1 MKLLEWLLRLC
12 PDEFRR
18 AHAEEIQDFAREEH
32 AARCGGALS
41 RIRFW
46 LRLWVNVSLT
56 AFRLRRAQRT
66 RGRSA
71 PVSEL
76 AHALVADVCRGV
88 RSIHSTPLVSLVII
102 LTLACG
108 IGLNTAIYS
117 VVHGVL
123 LDPLPYERARPTG
136 FPECRLD
143 VRRFQSHERQ
153 PHRQLFSNAT
163 PRSKVLLRYRR
174 GSGIFART
182 LRGSTLPRR
191 FWSVGRRRT
200 SSACSASSPSSALD
214 LRKSPRPEQPSSA
227 TNCGNGSLG
236 ATPTLPVASCG
247 STTIRTRSP
256 AFFPRISRRT
266 CRASLA
272 ASISGRFR
280 TIGGKT
286 ATSGTR
292 KGAEF
297 ALLDLIARLRPG
309 ITVAQAQSEME
320 AFQQLF
326 RSEHIEY
333 EQLGVEYEVLPCSA
347 SRSP

>member
-12 PDEFRR
+12 PEEFRR

-123 LDPLPYERARPTG
+123 LDPLPYDEPDQLVFLNAGWTSADFSHTSASHTG
-136 FPECRLD
+136 NSF
-143 VRRFQSHERQ
+143 
-153 PHRQLFSNAT
+153 
-163 PRSKVLLRYRR
+163 
-174 GSGIFART
+174 RT
-182 LRGSTLPRR
+182 LRREAKSFSDIAAVREYSPEPYGARHSRAGSGRLGVDELLPRAR
-191 FWSVGRRRT
+191 RRAHPRPWICGRVPARNSRPQLPTVATALWGRPRHCRSRRAARRPSVHGRRR
-200 SSACSASSPSSALD
+200 S
-214 LRKSPRPEQPSSA
+214 
-227 TNCGNGSLG
+227 SLG
-236 ATPTLPVASCG
+236 FRGVPAALP
-247 STTIRTRSP
+247 
-256 AFFPRISRRT
+256 
-266 CRASLA
+266 
-272 ASISGRFR
+272 
-280 TIGGKT
+280 
-286 ATSGTR
+286 
-292 KGAEF
+292 
-297 ALLDLIARLRPG
+297 
-309 ITVAQAQSEME
+309 
-320 AFQQLF
+320 
-326 RSEHIEY
+326 
-333 EQLGVEYEVLPCSA
+333 
-347 SRSP
+347 